1 MHCITDSDPETRIV
15 ESCGSAPRA
24 EEAAVAAWPPF
35 YLEVGKLVRDET
47 VGTWTFPCEIT

>member
-1 MHCITDSDPETRIV
+1 MHCITDSDPVTRIV

-47 VGTWTFPCEIT
+47 VGTWTFP